1 MQLVFSG
8 LTILEAHIVAGL
20 LETHG
25 LATHVAGHYLQ
36 GAVGELPVSDFAH
49 VFVNDDDVAIAEALI
64 ADYESGKFASSA
76 SD

>member
-1 MQLVFSG
+1 MQRVFSG

-20 LETHG
+20 LENHG
-25 LATHVAGHYLQ
+25 LTTHVAGHYLQ

-49 VFVNDDDVAIAEALI
+49 VFVDDDDVAIAETLI
-64 ADYESGKFASSA
+64 ADYENGKFASSA

>member
-1 MQLVFSG
+1 MQQVFSG

-20 LETHG
+20 LENHG

-36 GAVGELPVSDFAH
+36 GAIGELPVSDFAQ
-49 VFVNDDDVAIAEALI
+49 VFVNDDDVALAKTLI
-64 ADYESGKFASSA
+64 ADYENGKFASSA